1 MKCALVLLLCL
12 CLSACGGGDS
22 SAETPTPTP
31 PPVTKDPLSKF
42 INIKDQYAGIE
53 SAAPLNTETLGQ
65 VYKYIFTLI
74 PELLPD
80 YNDQN
85 GELGSTCSGGGTIK
99 VSNGSSDKEKN
110 IAFTNCVEDGMTTN
124 GKATVRAN
132 RFSTDGLLIDST
144 VIFEDVDVKGTLGH
158 SLLAGTAQYVEQDL
172 TCAKTEATYNLM
184 FSDVN
189 NKKQILFSNFKFIR
203 TGNEMVLCGNDGFRI
218 QGRVFD
224 SSLGFWDV
232 QTNKLFKLNTM
243 VHAYEES
250 GEFVV
255 RGSNSSQATFSVEFY
270 NELRGNVTSNYT
282 YYKIMLHS
290 GMIDKEYVFLKEYYK
305 PSIMTSFEDTDND
318 GMTDGWEL
326 AFGLNPTSALDAT
339 QDLDGDGFTNLQ
351 EFLSFGH
358 PRDKK
363 ILPKIA
369 DLGVTLSHE
378 TQGYSKKI
386 IVKAEVENDVKST
399 DSGTV
404 LMAYST
410 SLPIYFDSDSYTHSN
425 FCSLSDN
432 RLELTCKW
440 DNISPGHK
448 AVQEIYLNAETANV
462 SEIKS
467 VITAK
472 IQHLGYDENLSNN
485 QASIDVARHAVD
497 VSYRMS
503 IENRQEYMMGLVGS
517 PQTLGFNI
525 HQQES
530 KFGGFD
536 PVVGNKIRLEIPE
549 NVTVLS
555 AECVNDYNNFEHY
568 DCLVGNEIIFKN
580 YQQVYSFT
588 LAMKGKEQGEGKLV
602 FNVYSASTGELTLSS
617 IPFPIVIGQST
628 EALQKQVDTAVD
640 GGKINVPAGIYIGD
654 VDLSKK
660 KVILEAE
667 SKEAKLY
674 SGKTSFLQPSF
685 IIDKNSSVNGFTLA
699 NHYMKVGDVGGAITR
714 NLFDGTPSNLSS
726 VYVLNSGVM
735 FFEQNILFG
744 KALDTG
750 YISSNLDD
758 DYHCPMIESGNYAIA
773 QKSKVVLVNNIYIG
787 NLLDMPNLDFGCQLL
802 RASMSSELEVYNNTF
817 LGLESVVKLIYHGV
831 DEPYYKISI
840 DNNIV
845 SKSRS
850 LIDNASYASTL
861 YSFTPESSISLNN
874 NLVNEVKSLYIDMQ
888 DKQVEVNTLF
898 ADPLLDSNGYPFS
911 NSPAI
916 DAGAPLKVDVDLYG
930 VARPID
936 GDNNGTKVIDI
947 GAIEFRLN

>member
-1 MKCALVLLLCL
+1 MKYTLVPLLCL
-12 CLSACGGGDS
+12 YLSACGGGGGDS
-22 SAETPTPTP
+22 SAETPTP

-80 YNDQN
+80 YNDQS

-99 VSNGSSDKEKN
+99 ISNGSSDKEKN
-110 IAFTNCVEDGMTTN
+110 IAFTNCVEDDMTTN

-132 RFSTDGLLIDST
+132 RFSTDGILIDST

-218 QGRVFD
+218 QGRVLD

-255 RGSNSSQATFSVEFY
+255 RGGNSSQATFSVEFY
-270 NELRGNVTSNYT
+270 NELRGNVISNYT

-290 GMIDKEYVFLKEYYK
+290 GMVDKEYAFLKEYYK
-305 PSIMTSFEDTDND
+305 PSILTSFEDTDND
-318 GMTDGWEL
+318 GITDGWEL

-351 EFLSFGH
+351 EFLYFGH
-358 PRDKK
+358 PSDKK
-363 ILPKIA
+363 ILPKIV
-369 DLGVTLSHE
+369 DLGVTLTHE

-386 IVKAEVENDVKST
+386 IVKAEVESDVKST

-404 LMAYST
+404 LTTYSV
-410 SLPIYFDSDSYTHSN
+410 SLPVYFDKDSYAHSN
-425 FCSLSDN
+425 FCTLSDN
-432 RLELTCKW
+432 LLELTCKW
-440 DNISPGHK
+440 DNISPGYK
-448 AVQEIYLNAETANV
+448 TVQDIYLNADSANG

-472 IQHLGYDENLSNN
+472 IQNLGFDKDLSNN
-485 QASIDVARHAVD
+485 QATIDVARQTAD
-497 VSYRMS
+497 VSYRLW
-503 IENRQEYMMGLVGS
+503 IDNRQEYMMELVGS
-517 PQTLGFNI
+517 SQKLAFTI

-536 PVVGNKIRLEIPE
+536 PVTGNKIRLDIPE
-549 NVTVLS
+549 HITLLS
-555 AECVNDYNNFEHY
+555 AECVNSHEKYN
-568 DCLVGNEIIFKN
+568 CLVGNEIVFKD
-580 YQQVYSFT
+580 YQQAYSFT
-588 LAMKGKEQGEGKLV
+588 LNIRGDSQGEGKLV
-602 FNVYSASTGELTLSS
+602 FNSLSSITGDKVLSS
-617 IPFPIVIGQST
+617 IPFPIVVGQST
-628 EALQKQVDTAVD
+628 EALQKQIDMVAD
-640 GGKINVPAGIYIGD
+640 GEEINVPAGIYIGD
-654 VDLSKK
+654 LDLSKK
-660 KVILEAE
+660 KILLEAE
-667 SKEAKLY
+667 SKDAKLY
-674 SGKTSFLQPSF
+674 SNKTSFWQPSL
-685 IIDKNSSVNGFTLA
+685 IIDKNSSVNGFTVA
-699 NHYMKVGDVGGAITR
+699 NHYIKVGSLGGAITR
-714 NLFDGTPSNLSS
+714 NLFDGTPSNLIS
-726 VYVLNSGVM
+726 VYVLNSGEM
-735 FFEQNILFG
+735 LFEQNILIG
-744 KALDTG
+744 KALDNG
-750 YISSNLDD
+750 YVSSNFDD
-758 DYHCPMIESGNYAIA
+758 DYHCPRIESGNYAVT
-773 QKSKVVLVNNIYIG
+773 QKTKSRLVNNIYFG
-787 NLLDMPNLDFGCQLL
+787 NLLDMPDLYFGCQFIN
-802 RASMSSELEVYNNTF
+802 ASMSSELEIYNNTF
-817 LGLESVVKLIYHGV
+817 LGLESVVKLFYYGL

-840 DNNIV
+840 DNNVV
-845 SKSRS
+845 SKSRT

-861 YSFTPESSISLNN
+861 YKFAPGTSINLSNN
-874 NLVNEVKSLYIDMQ
+874 IVNEVRDLYIDMQ
-888 DKQVEVNTLF
+888 DQQVEVNTLF

-911 NSPAI
+911 NSPVI
-916 DAGAPLKVDVDLYG
+916 DAGVPLNVDIDLYG
-930 VARPID
+930 VVRPID

-947 GAIEFRLN
+947 GAIEFRLD

>member
-1 MKCALVLLLCL
+1 MKYALVPLLCL
-12 CLSACGGGDS
+12 CLSACGGGGEDS
-22 SAETPTPTP
+22 SAETPTP

-74 PELLPD
+74 PEILPD
-80 YNDQN
+80 YNDQS

-99 VSNGSSDKEKN
+99 IFSGSSDKEKN
-110 IAFTNCVEDGMTTN
+110 IAFSNCVEDGMTTN

-132 RFSTDGLLIDST
+132 RFSSDGILIDST

-172 TCAKTEATYNLM
+172 TCAKTETTYNLM

-232 QTNKLFKLNTM
+232 QTNELFKLNTM

-270 NELRGNVTSNYT
+270 KELRGNVNSNYT

-290 GMIDKEYVFLKEYYK
+290 GMVNKEYAFLKEYYK
-305 PSIMTSFEDTDND
+305 PSILTSFEDADND
-318 GMTDGWEL
+318 GITDGWEL

-358 PRDKK
+358 PNDKK

-386 IVKAEVENDVKST
+386 IVKAEVESDVEST

-404 LMAYST
+404 LTTYST
-410 SLPIYFDSDSYTHSN
+410 SLPIYFDSDSYAHSN
-425 FCSLSDN
+425 FCTLSDN
-432 RLELTCKW
+432 LLELTCKW
-440 DNISPGHK
+440 DNISPGYK
-448 AVQEIYLNAETANV
+448 AVQEIYLNADSANG

-472 IQHLGYDENLSNN
+472 IQHLGHDEDLSNN
-485 QASIDVARHAVD
+485 QATIDVARHAAD
-497 VSYRMS
+497 VSYRLW
-503 IENRQEYMMGLVGS
+503 IDNRQEYMMELVGTS
-517 PQTLGFNI
+517 QKLAFII

-536 PVVGNKIRLEIPE
+536 PVTGNKIRLDIPE
-549 NVTVLS
+549 HITLLS
-555 AECVNDYNNFEHY
+555 AECVNSHEKYN
-568 DCLVGNEIIFKN
+568 CLMGNEIVFKD
-580 YQQVYSFT
+580 YQQAYSFT
-588 LAMKGKEQGEGKLV
+588 LDIRGDSQGEGKLV
-602 FNVYSASTGELTLSS
+602 FNSLSSITGDKVLSS
-617 IPFPIVIGQST
+617 IPFPIVVGQST
-628 EALQKQVDTAVD
+628 EALQKQIDMAAD
-640 GGKINVPAGIYIGD
+640 GEKINVPAGIYIGD
-654 VDLSKK
+654 LDLSKK
-660 KVILEAE
+660 QNILEAE
-667 SKEAKLY
+667 SKDAKLY
-674 SGKTSFLQPSF
+674 SSETSFWQPSL

-699 NHYMKVGDVGGAITR
+699 NHYIKVGSSGGAITR
-714 NLFDGTPSNLSS
+714 NLFDGTASNLIS
-726 VYVLNSGVM
+726 VYVLNSGEM
-735 FFEQNILFG
+735 LFEQNVLIG
-744 KALDTG
+744 KALDNG
-750 YISSNLDD
+750 YVSSNLDD
-758 DYHCPMIESGNYAIA
+758 DYHCPRIESGNYAVA
-773 QKSKVVLVNNIYIG
+773 QNTKTRLVNNIYFG
-787 NLLDMPNLDFGCQLL
+787 NLLDAPDLYFGCQLL
-802 RASMSSELEVYNNTF
+802 NASMSSELEIYNNTF
-817 LGLESVVKLIYHGV
+817 LGLESVVKLIYYGL

-845 SKSRS
+845 SKSRY

-861 YSFTPESSISLNN
+861 YKFALGSSINLSNN
-874 NLVNEVKSLYIDMQ
+874 IVNEVRGLYIDMQ
-888 DKQVEVNTLF
+888 DQQVEVNTFF
-898 ADPLLDSNGYPFS
+898 ADPLLDNNGYPFS
-911 NSPAI
+911 NSPVI
-916 DAGAPLKVDVDLYG
+916 DAGVPLNVDVDLYG

-936 GDNNGTKVIDI
+936 GDNNGTKAIDI
-947 GAIEFRLN
+947 GAIEFKFN